1 MITITRATN
10 GTYKVA
16 RAAFPAATPRATI
29 AVSGLRYRSHVVGQV
44 RRMLRDIEEN
54 QKGGQHGQD

>member
-1 MITITRATN
+1 MITITQSAD
-10 GTYKVA
+10 GTYTVT
-16 RAAFPAATPRATI
+16 RAAFPASTPRATV

-54 QKGGQHGQD
+54 EIGGQHGQD